1 MGLEEKE
8 VLGTEQKT
16 VQCILAVEKQIRE
29 GKLNSIKSYVGCLCS
44 ERIIYSYLGFKL
56 IFQNCLI

>member
-8 VLGTEQKT
+8 VLGAEQKT

-29 GKLNSIKSYVGCLCS
+29 GKMNSIKSYVGCSVCVQK
-44 ERIIYSYLGFKL
+44 G
-56 IFQNCLI
+56 